1 VPYRIGWHLAH
12 HVDAGVPMRAL
23 PRYHRA
29 LYEAGYLT
37 PELEYRSYPALWKA
51 LRAG

>member
-1 VPYRIGWHLAH
+1 
-12 HVDAGVPMRAL
+12 MRAL

-37 PELEYRSYPALWKA
+37 PELEYDSYPALWKA